1 VDAFRQA
8 RAAID
13 EAPPMTPQP
22 ALAAFFAEGHLA
34 AHVRR
39 QRKRYAER
47 QARLLNLA
55 KRHLAGMLEL
65 AADPAGLHLVARPV
79 GALAKVP
86 DTELSKR
93 LNVTG
98 IVAPA
103 LSSYYAGGRRQSGLL
118 LGYAA
123 VPDDL
128 MEPALQRMAE
138 VLVA

>member
-1 VDAFRQA
+1 
-8 RAAID
+8 
-13 EAPPMTPQP
+13 MTPQP

-47 QARLLNLA
+47 QARLLALA
-55 KRHLAGMLEL
+55 AKHLAGKLEL

-79 GALAKVP
+79 GTLARIP

-93 LNVTG
+93 LSVTG

-103 LSSYYAGGRRQSGLL
+103 LSSYYSGGRRQSGLL

-123 VPDDL
+123 VPEDL

-138 VLVA
+138 VLEA